1 MGGLQV
7 SDYAE
12 LSLTHQL
19 FNDSNVI
26 MSETEDVKLVK
37 ACLEGDTKAFGRLID
52 KYEKPLFNAAL
63 RIAGDYDDAR
73 DITQAA
79 FISAYENLRDFN
91 PEYKFFS
98 WIYRMVVNEAINF
111 ANRKKSRTQLD
122 PEMASDYKTP
132 EDEHHEN
139 ELCESVEL
147 AVAELPL
154 DYRLVIIFRHWAD
167 LPYRDIGFVL
177 DIPEKTVKSRLYSAR
192 RMLGKIMSRNGLV
205 TYE

>member
-1 MGGLQV
+1 
-7 SDYAE
+7 
-12 LSLTHQL
+12 
-19 FNDSNVI
+19 
-26 MSETEDVKLVK
+26 MSETEDIKLVK
-37 ACLEGDTKAFGRLID
+37 ACLVGDTKAFGRLID

-63 RIAGDYDDAR
+63 RIADDYDDAR
-73 DITQAA
+73 DITQTV
-79 FISAYENLRDFN
+79 FVSAYENLENFN

-111 ANRKKSRTQLD
+111 ISRKRPQTKLD
-122 PEMASDYKTP
+122 PDMASDYKTP
-132 EDEHHEN
+132 EDEHHEGKMREN
-139 ELCESVEL
+139 VEQ